1 MSDFNQNIQPK
12 RRLLIIDLMQ
22 GIAMLWVVVGHH
34 LLAFMPPVYG
44 SIHYYIYSFHMPFF
58 IFISSFLI
66 AYSYKSQAYST
77 YTYRKFHKFFIPYV
91 FIGVLVTL
99 LAAIQKG
106 WNSIPMNF
114 FDLLFSPKQ
123 SDATFL
129 WYIYLLFFLYAL
141 YPLCLK
147 LRMKFKGYFEFLIL
161 LVSGYLYLNPVS
173 TPIFCLDYLTGYFL
187 FFILGIITAWYFPFL
202 EKRLYQ
208 LKVLG
213 LFSLIVF
220 IALTVLTFVNSSRGI
235 YIGLCFVAIP
245 AMYGLSV
252 ILRKIRYAT
261 NILVSISKNCFHIY
275 LLHMFFIQGIAMIFM
290 KLYAHKI
297 ESLGLMFV
305 YLIFSTSISI
315 VGSVVVFKGY
325 DKVKLNIK
333 RKKNKYDTTN

>member
-91 FIGVLVTL
+91 LIGVVVTL
-99 LAAIQKG
+99 LSAMQKG
-106 WNSIPMNF
+106 WNTVSMNLL
-114 FDLLFSPKQ
+114 DLLVSPKQ

-141 YPLCLK
+141 YPLCFK
-147 LRMKFKGYFEFLIL
+147 IRMKYKGYFELLML
-161 LVSGYLYLNPVS
+161 LVSGYFYLNPVS
-173 TPIFCLDYLTGYFL
+173 TPIFCLDYLTGYLL
-187 FFILGIITAWYFPFL
+187 FYILGIMAAWYFPFL
-202 EKRLYQ
+202 EKQ
-208 LKVLG
+208 LSLLKIFG
-213 LFSLIVF
+213 LFSLIAF
-220 IALTVLTFVNSSRGI
+220 IVLTIFAFVYPDRFI

-245 AMYGLSV
+245 AMYGLSF
-252 ILRKIRYAT
+252 ILRQIRFAA
-261 NILVSISKNCFHIY
+261 NALVSISKNCFHIY

-290 KLYAHKI
+290 KLYTHRI

-305 YLIFSTSISI
+305 YLVFSTVFSMVGSI
-315 VGSVVVFKGY
+315 VVFRGY
-325 DKVKLNIK
+325 NKLKLTIT
-333 RKKNKYDTTN
+333 RERV